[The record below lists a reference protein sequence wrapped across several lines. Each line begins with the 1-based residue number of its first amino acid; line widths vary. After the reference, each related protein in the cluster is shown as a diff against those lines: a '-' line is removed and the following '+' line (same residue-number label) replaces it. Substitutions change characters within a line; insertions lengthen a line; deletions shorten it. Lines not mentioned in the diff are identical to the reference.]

1 MKIFYVSDLG
11 NSIDIRL
18 DTFTENSNRCAC
30 VSVFYSTSKCT
41 PDTYAHTFVYT
52 YVEIEAQHV
61 AKHNGEGW
69 CKLSYIFSS
78 WEV

>member
-1 MKIFYVSDLG
+1 MRFQEIKGLAWNENLLSDLG

-30 VSVFYSTSKCT
+30 VFVFYTTSKCT

-52 YVEIEAQHV
+52 HV
-61 AKHNGEGW
+61 GNT
-69 CKLSYIFSS
+69 
-78 WEV
+78 